1 MKSYKI
7 EATVVMEIEIDL
19 MAPDE
24 DTALELVGEA
34 DFSEVKGLFTE
45 HGFLGVRVCE
55 VTEQ

>member
-1 MKSYKI
+1 MKSYKV

-24 DTALELVGEA
+24 ETALELAGEA
-34 DFSEVKGLFTE
+34 DFSEVKGLFSD

-55 VTEQ
+55 VTER